1 MYVRRDT
8 LLLGDVLNNSWNKCP
23 EIYGLDPFFCTRIS
37 MESSLKR
44 TKAKLEILT
53 DIDTLLMV
61 EKSIGGGICNGIY
74 WYAKPNN

>member
-1 MYVRRDT
+1 MGLI
-8 LLLGDVLNNSWNKCP
+8 LLPG
-23 EIYGLDPFFCTRIS
+23 FFCTRIS

-74 WYAKPNN
+74 

>member
-8 LLLGDVLNNSWNKCP
+8 LLLDDVLNNSWNKCP

-74 WYAKPNN
+74 